1 MKVRT
6 PTAASLAKLLAW
18 DAPFLPAAREI
29 SGADGAVRVVC
40 EAPGLGLDAT
50 VRWPR
55 GLRAAVALQVMTAAS
70 FLFERG
76 WYPSR
81 ALLRGGKVERLEEG
95 PRYRLGRL
103 PSLRLED
110 ARLERRLRSALGS
123 EETVLVPA
131 VLPLLSG
138 LLPELADD
146 LARAVRER
154 PAWEAT
160 GAWLEVLLAG
170 SRASTALR
178 HPDGLGR
185 ALWSRR
191 LAVPESGVHFVDDES
206 ILPGLAA
213 AARLASFAAGV
224 VVAAGAL
231 EEEEIAKAQARAAV
245 SGRDV
250 LALTTLSLP
259 GATGLCLDGGT
270 DAVWVAATR
279 PELAHAHGAAAVEA
293 GERRPL
299 VARTV
304 LEAGAAEGFVK
315 PPRLS
320 PTLRERGALAS
331 AGARQALSWLESAP
345 AGLAED
351 DLAFLAG
358 DTRGPLAE
366 LERLGLAQKRK
377 GIWRSLQ
384 PAAQRP
390 GKKLEEMA
398 ARLPLASTAGLVA
411 RVVAESD
418 SAPLVAW
425 CERRLEGGDAP
436 GVLAVAQ
443 AVPTVSD
450 LGVAGAEAAL
460 RLGRLAEA
468 EMFLQAVPV
477 GSRDARWHALAAW
490 RAEEA
495 SASERAGLELAA
507 VAGELPPRIAARRE
521 LVAAHAARRGGDR
534 ATQRRRLETAIALAA
549 PPPAEAEI
557 GLAELD
563 GPQALRC
570 LRRRRAAA
578 WGGDDVARLL
588 HVMGLAALDRGCC
601 PAAMTALRGAL
612 RAANG
617 DNPHLLGEIH
627 ADLACAAILAE
638 QPGVADRHLVLS
650 ESLLDRCGSLRAAT
664 VVRANRAV
672 LANDRL
678 DWRAARELTLTGKR
692 LRGEV
697 DDAGTLLFE
706 LELARAELARGDVA
720 AVQRQLPRLAD
731 GVERFPEHP
740 GLGQALAGLLAHV
753 ALALGDLAGAA
764 AAARGA
770 ESGERRLIEALASAD
785 EGTSPPGGL
794 PRRWGV
800 SISARLLAAWR
811 RGEGTEA
818 RTRLEYAL
826 SRWPRDAAVGLAR
839 FAAILGRRSERLGS
853 EWEECEK
860 TAEAALLEAELHGW
874 VRVLRGGSGQD
885 PVRIVRALDGVVNSG
900 TDALGAARLETLARA
915 LDLRWIEL
923 ERGGAVLSA
932 WGETPAE
939 HEELEVDGVTVRSDG
954 ALSGVARAALGMVA
968 RHVALRLDGTTPER
982 DCRSGDFIGFSGAL
996 AAVRE
1001 QVARWGPLP
1010 LTVLIIGE
1018 PGTGK
1023 ELAAREVHASSG
1035 RRGAFVP
1042 LNCAGI
1048 PASLLEAELFGV
1060 IRGAFTGADRD
1071 RPGLVEAAEGGTLF
1085 LDEIG
1090 ELPLELQ
1097 GKLLRLLQEREV
1109 RRVGATRPRTVDV
1122 RFVAATNR
1130 DIRAAAAAGAF
1141 RWDLYY
1147 RLAVAVIEIPP
1158 LRARPEDVDPLAKH
1172 FASRFAAMLNRPGAR
1187 LAPAALDLLRG
1198 ASWPGNVRELESAV
1212 ARAVAAARPGEV
1224 IGPDRFPDLAPGPGG
1239 DGPLSTWAAEL
1250 EECRR
1255 RYFAAVL
1262 RESGGNRS
1270 RAARRA
1276 GISRQTLLHHVKE
1289 LGIRGAGET

>member
-1 MKVRT
+1 MRG
-6 PTAASLAKLLAW
+6 PAHRAGCPADGGCRSRPGFWPRGA
-18 DAPFLPAAREI
+18 AARE
-29 SGADGAVRVVC
+29 
-40 EAPGLGLDAT
+40 
-50 VRWPR
+50 
-55 GLRAAVALQVMTAAS
+55 
-70 FLFERG
+70 
-76 WYPSR
+76 
-81 ALLRGGKVERLEEG
+81 
-95 PRYRLGRL
+95 
-103 PSLRLED
+103 
-110 ARLERRLRSALGS
+110 
-123 EETVLVPA
+123 
-131 VLPLLSG
+131 
-138 LLPELADD
+138 
-146 LARAVRER
+146 
-154 PAWEAT
+154 
-160 GAWLEVLLAG
+160 
-170 SRASTALR
+170 
-178 HPDGLGR
+178 
-185 ALWSRR
+185 
-191 LAVPESGVHFVDDES
+191 
-206 ILPGLAA
+206 
-213 AARLASFAAGV
+213 
-224 VVAAGAL
+224 
-231 EEEEIAKAQARAAV
+231 
-245 SGRDV
+245 
-250 LALTTLSLP
+250 
-259 GATGLCLDGGT
+259 
-270 DAVWVAATR
+270 
-279 PELAHAHGAAAVEA
+279 
-293 GERRPL
+293 
-299 VARTV
+299 
-304 LEAGAAEGFVK
+304 
-315 PPRLS
+315 
-320 PTLRERGALAS
+320 
-331 AGARQALSWLESAP
+331 
-345 AGLAED
+345 
-351 DLAFLAG
+351 
-358 DTRGPLAE
+358 
-366 LERLGLAQKRK
+366 
-377 GIWRSLQ
+377 
-384 PAAQRP
+384 
-390 GKKLEEMA
+390 
-398 ARLPLASTAGLVA
+398 
-411 RVVAESD
+411 
-418 SAPLVAW
+418 
-425 CERRLEGGDAP
+425 
-436 GVLAVAQ
+436 
-443 AVPTVSD
+443 
-450 LGVAGAEAAL
+450 
-460 RLGRLAEA
+460 
-468 EMFLQAVPV
+468 
-477 GSRDARWHALAAW
+477 
-490 RAEEA
+490 
-495 SASERAGLELAA
+495 
-507 VAGELPPRIAARRE
+507 
-521 LVAAHAARRGGDR
+521 
-534 ATQRRRLETAIALAA
+534 
-549 PPPAEAEI
+549 
-557 GLAELD
+557 
-563 GPQALRC
+563 
-570 LRRRRAAA
+570 
-578 WGGDDVARLL
+578 
-588 HVMGLAALDRGCC
+588 
-601 PAAMTALRGAL
+601 
-612 RAANG
+612 
-617 DNPHLLGEIH
+617 
-627 ADLACAAILAE
+627 
-638 QPGVADRHLVLS
+638 
-650 ESLLDRCGSLRAAT
+650 
-664 VVRANRAV
+664 
-672 LANDRL
+672 
-678 DWRAARELTLTGKR
+678 
-692 LRGEV
+692 
-697 DDAGTLLFE
+697 
-706 LELARAELARGDVA
+706 
-720 AVQRQLPRLAD
+720 
-731 GVERFPEHP
+731 
-740 GLGQALAGLLAHV
+740 
-753 ALALGDLAGAA
+753 
-764 AAARGA
+764 
-770 ESGERRLIEALASAD
+770 
-785 EGTSPPGGL
+785 
-794 PRRWGV
+794 
-800 SISARLLAAWR
+800 
-811 RGEGTEA
+811 TEA